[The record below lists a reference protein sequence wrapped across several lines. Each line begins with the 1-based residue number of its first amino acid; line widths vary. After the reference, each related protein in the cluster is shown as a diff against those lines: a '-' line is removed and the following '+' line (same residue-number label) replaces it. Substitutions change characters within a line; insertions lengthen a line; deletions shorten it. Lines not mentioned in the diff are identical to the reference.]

1 MMNVFNGLKLK
12 REANLLDGKL
22 FIIKTFCAIATAF
35 LLTHNHPLISKDMIS
50 VLFGLI
56 LTLEPVTIT
65 GIKNGWDQVF
75 ASMIGAVSTAVIIS
89 LLGVNALTIG
99 LSVAFT
105 LYVCL
110 LINWRSVSP
119 VALFTAIYMTQYL
132 QMGADGQPDILLTIQ
147 LRFAALLSGV
157 VIAIVFN
164 YLFSIIQYRVI
175 TNKRTIYL
183 LKRLHGN
190 ILDTR
195 SVLGS
200 EDADEIRQI
209 RGRLLDTSNGIEYV
223 ANLFNDMSRE
233 ATSHKRMFLINN
245 NAVEVTMTILIHL
258 RNIEHLIFDINYML
272 SKQALKGDDIQGNG
286 SNLTWVIDQVE
297 QNLLHLEEVFVKNH
311 QETALTESWIE
322 IPEDSYF
329 NPYAERIYK
338 DFIDINK
345 NIKEIAALKV
355 EKL

>member
-1 MMNVFNGLKLK
+1 MTVFKKLKLK
-12 REANLLDGKL
+12 KEANLLDGGL
-22 FIIKTFCAIATAF
+22 FILKTFFAISAAY
-35 LLTHNHPLISKDMIS
+35 LLTHNHPFISKDMIS

-65 GIKNGWDQVF
+65 GVKNGWDQVF
-75 ASMIGAVSTAVIIS
+75 ASFIGAISTALIIS
-89 LLGVNALTIG
+89 LLGVNAFTIG

-132 QMGADGQPDILLTIQ
+132 QTGANGLPDIFLTVQ
-147 LRFAALLSGV
+147 LRFAALISGV
-157 VIAIVFN
+157 AVAIVFN
-164 YLFSIIQYRVI
+164 YLFSIIQYRII

-183 LKRLHGN
+183 LKRLRGN
-190 ILDTR
+190 IVDTK
-195 SVLGS
+195 SVIGS
-200 EDADEIRQI
+200 GDPNEILQI
-209 RGRLLDTSNGIEYV
+209 RSRLLDTSNGIEYV
-223 ANLFNDMSRE
+223 ANLFNDMSKE
-233 ATSHKRMFLINN
+233 ASAHKKLFFINN
-245 NAVEVTMTILIHL
+245 NAVDVTLNILIHL

-272 SKQALKGDDIQGNG
+272 SKQALKGEDIKGLKG
-286 SNLTWVIDQVE
+286 DLTLVIEQVE
-297 QNLLHLEEVFVKNH
+297 ENLKHLEVVFAKNQ
-311 QETALTESWIE
+311 QETDLTERWLD
-322 IPEDSYF
+322 IPEDSYT

-345 NIKEIAALKV
+345 NIREIATLKV